1 MAHSSQNFPSRKTI
15 KRPNGAGSIYK
26 VKDKDVW
33 AVQFMET
40 ASATGK
46 RSRKTRKFR
55 TKKQA
60 FEFLEGLNHLSRS
73 GVSSATLNKKMT
85 VREFLDAYLERY
97 AIKKAPETYR
107 NYQGAAKR
115 ICDEIGGLTA
125 MSLTPRDVEDLV
137 TALTSKYGPNTVSNA
152 YAVLRIAYN
161 KAVKLGELNSNPVVR
176 IDAPEKS
183 LNPTSHIPQEDFE
196 AIYQAAS
203 LNPYSHA
210 RVEIGMF
217 VAIRPGEILGLR
229 WDDVNWEAGTLRV
242 ERQLQWVKGE
252 GLVFRP
258 TKNKKS
264 RIIPLSR
271 GTLEVL
277 RAHKSYQDLGKAN
290 WAEDN
295 NLIFPNTVGKP
306 LDAKRDYKWWKDILN
321 RAGVEHYQIYQ
332 MRKTAISNLENLGT
346 PTSTILKFTGHS
358 SMTTVYNHYASSTER
373 ADTEALE
380 GLDRLRPVTK
390 T

>member
-1 MAHSSQNFPSRKTI
+1 
-15 KRPNGAGSIYK
+15 
-26 VKDKDVW
+26 
-33 AVQFMET
+33 
-40 ASATGK
+40 
-46 RSRKTRKFR
+46 
-55 TKKQA
+55 
-60 FEFLEGLNHLSRS
+60 
-73 GVSSATLNKKMT
+73 
-85 VREFLDAYLERY
+85 
-97 AIKKAPETYR
+97 
-107 NYQGAAKR
+107 
-115 ICDEIGGLTA
+115 
-125 MSLTPRDVEDLV
+125 
-137 TALTSKYGPNTVSNA
+137 
-152 YAVLRIAYN
+152 
-161 KAVKLGELNSNPVVR
+161 
-176 IDAPEKS
+176 
-183 LNPTSHIPQEDFE
+183 
-196 AIYQAAS
+196 
-203 LNPYSHA
+203 
-210 RVEIGMF
+210 
-217 VAIRPGEILGLR
+217 
-229 WDDVNWEAGTLRV
+229 LRV

-277 RAHKSYQDLGKAN
+277 RAHKSYQDLDKAN